1 MVLEQGAAEHR
12 EQWNCPGQCP
22 VEPDDC
28 SEEIAERLIPIER
41 LTGTSGLKTC
51 PRWYASQS
59 SAHRAAK
66 ARVRMEKGGLG
77 VIDECDNA
85 LIEAV
90 EEIDAAVNAKLER
103 DEELRKLKQK

>member
-1 MVLEQGAAEHR
+1 
-12 EQWNCPGQCP
+12 
-22 VEPDDC
+22 
-28 SEEIAERLIPIER
+28 
-41 LTGTSGLKTC
+41 
-51 PRWYASQS
+51 
-59 SAHRAAK
+59 
-66 ARVRMEKGGLG
+66 MEKGGLG

>member
-1 MVLEQGAAEHR
+1 MLEQEAENHR
-12 EQWNCPGQCP
+12 ERWNCPGQCAI
-22 VEPDDC
+22 EPDDC
-28 SEEIAERLIPIER
+28 SPEIAERLGRIER

-66 ARVRMEKGGLG
+66 ARLRMEKGGLG

-103 DEELRKLKQK
+103 AEEQRKLKQK